1 MKRERYGLWYKHP
14 SNLITTPQMALMTRK
29 EGIEAYGL
37 YMHFADTLH
46 SVGGFIEYDF
56 NDICLMLGY
65 TKKNIKA
72 KLGRVLND
80 YDLFDFDEDEDGIE
94 MIGLERLKEDVEA
107 LQKHKINGSMGGLKR
122 AENYRNKQEEE
133 EEQQK
138 EQENK
143 EEIIIKN
150 EAVKEE
156 VKEHQSIKLPSW
168 FSEQST
174 QRQKES
180 VRHMISEGKFNEKGL
195 LGEKMKQMM
204 IEHINGKMR

>member
-1 MKRERYGLWYKHP
+1 MKREIYGLWYKHP

-46 SVGGFIEYDF
+46 SVGGYIKYDF

-94 MIGLERLKEDVEA
+94 TIGLERLRDDIEA
-107 LQKHKINGSMGGLKR
+107 LAKHKINGAKGGKKR

-133 EEQQK
+133 EEEE
-138 EQENK
+138 EQ

-150 EAVKEE
+150 EAVKEDDIKDE
-156 VKEHQSIKLPSW
+156 VLTLPSDFIGNSIEHQKNLVNYWHSL
-168 FSEQST
+168 
-174 QRQKES
+174 
-180 VRHMISEGKFNEKGL
+180 GKFKEKGER
-195 LGEKMKQMM
+195 GEKMKQMM
-204 IEHINGKMR
+204 IEHIKSKETD

>member
-1 MKRERYGLWYKHP
+1 MKISLRSIGIANTL
-14 SNLITTPQMALMTRK
+14 LIVSLISVADISAQWSHDFEHGVIPVVID
-29 EGIEAYGL
+29 G
-37 YMHFADTLH
+37 DTLQNPW
-46 SVGGFIEYDF
+46 VGGLTAPQWSPID
-56 NDICLMLGY
+56 
-65 TKKNIKA
+65 
-72 KLGRVLND
+72 
-80 YDLFDFDEDEDGIE
+80 FDFDEDEDGIE

-133 EEQQK
+133 QQK

-168 FSEQST
+168 FLEHPIK
-174 QRQKES
+174 RQKES
-180 VRHMISEGKFNEKGL
+180 VRHMMSRGIFKEKGER
-195 LGEKMKQMM
+195 GEKMKQMM

>member
-1 MKRERYGLWYKHP
+1 MNREIYGLWYKHP

-37 YMHFADTLH
+37 YMHLADTLH

-80 YDLFDFDEDEDGIE
+80 YDLFDFIEEDGIE
-94 MIGLERLKEDVEA
+94 MIGLQRLRDDVEA
-107 LQKHKINGSMGGLKR
+107 LQKHKINGSKGGKKR
-122 AENYRNKQEEE
+122 AENYRNKQEEK
-133 EEQQK
+133 QQK

-150 EAVKEE
+150 EAVKEDDIKDE
-156 VKEHQSIKLPSW
+156 VLTLPSDFIGNSIEHQKNLVNYWHSL
-168 FSEQST
+168 
-174 QRQKES
+174 
-180 VRHMISEGKFNEKGL
+180 GKFKEKGER
-195 LGEKMKQMM
+195 GEKMKQMM
-204 IEHINGKMR
+204 IEHIKSKETD